1 MKFKRKRKIRLK
13 KQYFDAGNG
22 NPFDSRSICTSE
34 IVKTA
39 NAIALESELQIL
51 EIKDGMGF
59 GSIIIHTKATKEDYA
74 HFCRELINELGC
86 YLEGYSI

>member
-1 MKFKRKRKIRLK
+1 MKLKRKIKLR

-34 IVKTA
+34 IVKTT
-39 NAIALESELQIL
+39 NKLALKNNLQIL
-51 EIKDGMGF
+51 EIKDGMNI
-59 GSIIIHTKATKEDYA
+59 GSIIIYTKATKKDYIQ
-74 HFCRELINELGC
+74 FCQELIDDLGC